1 MVKCPAC
8 QAENSDG
15 AKACFLCGQRLK
27 KPGLLKRMFGGG
39 GSKPASPEADLGY
52 EVDLSLP
59 ETGGTPGRASQPED
73 GSREP
78 DRDTGAAEP
87 AAPVSATPEQRFAR
101 ARALKDEGRDLLNRG
116 DYRRALDACNAAIE
130 LDPTYAH
137 AYYNRGLAYL
147 NMAIYDRAIE
157 DMDAALRFD
166 PSDGDAHLNKGMVYL
181 MTEQPHLAQASYE
194 EALRLDPQSADGYL
208 GRGAARFDMG
218 QIEGSIEDFDQA
230 IRLAPDLGFAYN
242 NRAVSYIRLG
252 RYEEAQADVD
262 RAQQLGVYPAE
273 AIEELRSRR

>member
-1 MVKCPAC
+1 MVKCPSC

-39 GSKPASPEADLGY
+39 GSKPAPPEAGLGH

-59 ETGGTPGRASQPED
+59 ETSDTLGQAPQAED

-78 DRDTGAAEP
+78 APDTSAAEP
-87 AAPVSATPEQRFAR
+87 ETPEQRLDR
-101 ARALKDEGRDLLNRG
+101 ARALKDEGRDCLNRG

-130 LDPTYAH
+130 LDPTFAD

-147 NMAIYDRAIE
+147 NMAIYDRAVE
-157 DMDAALRFD
+157 DMDAALRLN
-166 PSDGDAHLNKGMVYL
+166 PADGDAHLNKGMVYL
-181 MTEQPHLAQASYE
+181 MTEQPHLAQSSYE

-218 QIEGSIEDFDQA
+218 QLEGSIEDFDQA

-252 RYEEAQADVD
+252 RYDEAQADVD